1 MNEKKTPAIRFQE
14 FTDDWKQRK
23 LGDKMYIK
31 SRIGWQRLTKDE
43 YLSSGEY
50 YLITGTDIDEYTHTI
65 DLKHSYYVSK
75 DRYDKDSNIQVHN
88 GDIIVTKD
96 GTIGKVAMVCNLD
109 KPATLNSHLF
119 VLRDMSGKI
128 YNRFLLQFLTSDLFT
143 RFVDATKTGST
154 LTGMPQKIFVKFQYM
169 IPSFSEQK
177 KVADMLDGIANIIA
191 IHQRKLTKLQLLKK
205 SMLTKMFPK
214 DGARVPEI
222 RFQGFHGEWKQCKL
236 GNLADSF
243 EYGLNAAAK
252 KFDGQNKYIRITDID
267 DSTHEFMQS
276 ELTSPDTVLKQA
288 NNYKLHEGDILFA
301 RTGASVGKTYIY
313 KKSDGHVYYAGF
325 LIRAKISEKYFS
337 EFVFQNTLTSN
348 YDKYVR
354 ITSQRSGQPGVNA
367 QEYAE
372 FKLLVPKIEEQHK
385 VGKFLRSIDSLI
397 TLQQRKLSK
406 LQQIKQAMLSK
417 LFV

>member
-1 MNEKKTPAIRFQE
+1 MSENKTPAIRFQG
-14 FTDDWKQRK
+14 FMDDWEDHK
-23 LGDKMYIK
+23 LGDVFQEYSEKNHEELPV
-31 SRIGWQRLTKDE
+31 LTIVQGK
-43 YLSSGEY
+43 
-50 YLITGTDIDEYTHTI
+50 GT
-65 DLKHSYYVSK
+65 
-75 DRYDKDSNIQVHN
+75 
-88 GDIIVTKD
+88 
-96 GTIGKVAMVCNLD
+96 
-109 KPATLNSHLF
+109 
-119 VLRDMSGKI
+119 VLRDESNRNLQYDKSSLSNYKMVKKDDFIVHLRSFEGGFEKATSNGIISPAYHTLHGDDTDSSFYYPFFRSKNFIECLLKPHVYGIRDGKSI
-128 YNRFLLQFLTSDLFT
+128 DIEGM
-143 RFVDATKTGST
+143 KTIDI
-154 LTGMPQKIFVKFQYM
+154 PV
-169 IPSFSEQK
+169 PSFSEQQK
-177 KVADMLDGIANIIA
+177 IGGYLDQVDYLITL
-191 IHQRKLTKLQLLKK
+191 HQRKLTKLQLLKK

-214 DGARVPEI
+214 DGTRVPEI

-348 YDKYVR
+348 YDKNVR

>member
-1 MNEKKTPAIRFQE
+1 MNEKKIPAIRFQE
-14 FTDDWKQRK
+14 FTDDWEQRK

-75 DRYDKDSNIQVHN
+75 DRYDKDRNIQVHN

-177 KVADMLDGIANIIA
+177 KVADMLDGIDNIIA
-191 IHQRKLTKLQLLKK
+191 IHQRKLNKLQLLKK

-222 RFQGFHGEWKQCKL
+222 RFQGFHGNWEH
-236 GNLADSF
+236 
-243 EYGLNAAAK
+243 
-252 KFDGQNKYIRITDID
+252 R
-267 DSTHEFMQS
+267 
-276 ELTSPDTVLKQA
+276 
-288 NNYKLHEGDILFA
+288 
-301 RTGASVGKTYIY
+301 
-313 KKSDGHVYYAGF
+313 
-325 LIRAKISEKYFS
+325 KISEMFKITRGYVLPTKYTIDIQDDINKYPVFSSQTANNGLMGYYKDYLYENAITWTTDGANAGTVRYRRGKFYCTNVCGVLLSDNITASKMIAEALNQVAKKYVSYVGNPKLMNNVMADIVISLPQDKEEQDVISKYF
-337 EFVFQNTLTSN
+337 EMVD
-348 YDKYVR
+348 Y
-354 ITSQRSGQPGVNA
+354 
-367 QEYAE
+367 
-372 FKLLVPKIEEQHK
+372 
-385 VGKFLRSIDSLI
+385 LI
-397 TLQQRKLSK
+397 LLQQRKLSK
-406 LQQIKQAMLSK
+406 LHQIKQAMLSK